1 MASYKVMCVL
11 TLLTAECL
19 SQLDAV
25 VCGQAPLNTRL
36 LGGSSEVTDGEWPWM
51 ASLQKDGRHVC
62 GGTLVDED
70 SVLSSADCVSSSST
84 ASDWTVVLGRLK
96 QNGSNPFDVTLNVT
110 DITLSNQTGSHAAV
124 LRLETP
130 PTLSNYIQPICV
142 DHGRNFS
149 VGSTCWAAGWS
160 SGAGGEEQVL
170 QEIQTSVVDCEDT
183 GSDSVCTEA
192 LTLEQMRH
200 QDGSWY
206 QVAVLAPETER
217 RWSPIPSSSMT
228 FSGGPLMCHQDGS
241 WFLAGVLAAEN
252 KLITRPLT
260 AQGKSV
266 SVMNRFL

>member
-11 TLLTAECL
+11 TLLTP
-19 SQLDAV
+19 AV

-36 LGGSSEVTDGEWPWM
+36 LGESSEVTDGEWPWM

-62 GGTLVDED
+62 GGTLVDQD
-70 SVLSSADCVSSSST
+70 SVLSSADCVSSSPT

-96 QNGSNPFDVTLNVT
+96 QNGSNPFEVTLNVT
-110 DITLSNQTGSHAAV
+110 DITLSNQTVSHEAV
-124 LRLETP
+124 LRLET

-142 DHGRNFS
+142 DDGRNFS

-183 GSDSVCTEA
+183 WSDSVCTEA
-192 LTLEQMRH
+192 FPVEQ
-200 QDGSWY
+200 G
-206 QVAVLAPETER
+206 
-217 RWSPIPSSSMT
+217 

-241 WFLAGVLAAEN
+241 WFQAGVLTAEN
-252 KLITRPLT
+252 KLTTGP
-260 AQGKSV
+260 QGKFFSCFGDLSSTLSIV
-266 SVMNRFL
+266 AARQKS

>member
-1 MASYKVMCVL
+1 MLSNSLSVL
-11 TLLTAECL
+11 CLSECL

-25 VCGQAPLNTRL
+25 DCGQAPLNTRL

-70 SVLSSADCVSSSST
+70 SVLSSADCVSSSPT

-96 QNGSNPFDVTLNVT
+96 QNGSNLFEVTLNVT

-142 DHGRNFS
+142 DHGRTFS

-183 GSDSVCTEA
+183 WSDSVCTEA
-192 LTLEQMRH
+192 LTLEQ
-200 QDGSWY
+200 G
-206 QVAVLAPETER
+206 
-217 RWSPIPSSSMT
+217 

-241 WFLAGVLAAEN
+241 WFLAGVLTAEDEVN
-252 KLITRPLT
+252 NGPQG
-260 AQGKSV
+260 AQGKNVKDAIPWFFSDFV
-266 SVMNRFL
+266 YSNIAF

>member
-1 MASYKVMCVL
+1 MASYKVMCAL
-11 TLLTAECL
+11 TLLTLLTPECL

-70 SVLSSADCVSSSST
+70 SVLSSADCVSSSPT
-84 ASDWTVVLGRLK
+84 ASDWTVVLGLLK
-96 QNGSNPFDVTLNVT
+96 QNGSNPFEVTLNLT
-110 DITLSNQTGSHAAV
+110 DITLRNQTGSNAAV

-142 DHGRNFS
+142 DHGRTFS

-160 SGAGGEEQVL
+160 SGAGGDEQVL

-183 GSDSVCTEA
+183 WSDSVCTEA
-192 LTLEQMRH
+192 FTVEQFV
-200 QDGSWY
+200 QG
-206 QVAVLAPETER
+206 
-217 RWSPIPSSSMT
+217 
-228 FSGGPLMCHQDGS
+228 FSGGPLMCHQGGS

-252 KLITRPLT
+252 KLTSGP
-260 AQGKSV
+260 QGKSLKENFV
-266 SVMNRFL
+266 LEFRLLGHCLIKV

>member
-1 MASYKVMCVL
+1 MASYKVTCAL
-11 TLLTAECL
+11 TLLTLLTPECL

-70 SVLSSADCVSSSST
+70 SVLSSADCVSSSPT
-84 ASDWTVVLGRLK
+84 ASDWTVVLGLLK
-96 QNGSNPFDVTLNVT
+96 QNGSNPFEVTLNVT
-110 DITLSNQTGSHAAV
+110 NITLSNQTGSHAAV

-142 DHGRNFS
+142 DHGRTFS
-149 VGSTCWAAGWS
+149 VGSMCWAAGWS

-192 LTLEQMRH
+192 LTLKQ
-200 QDGSWY
+200 G
-206 QVAVLAPETER
+206 
-217 RWSPIPSSSMT
+217 

-241 WFLAGVLAAEN
+241 WFQAGVLAAEN
-252 KLITRPLT
+252 KLTTRSLT
-260 AQGKSV
+260 AQLKSCYPCYFG
-266 SVMNRFL
+266 SQG

>member
-11 TLLTAECL
+11 TLLTPECL

-36 LGGSSEVTDGEWPWM
+36 LGGISEVTDGEWPWM

-62 GGTLVDED
+62 GGTLVDEA
-70 SVLSSADCVSSSST
+70 SVLSSADCVSSSPT

-96 QNGSNPFDVTLNVT
+96 QNGSNPFEVTLNVT
-110 DITLSNQTGSHAAV
+110 DITLSNQTGSNAAV

-142 DHGRNFS
+142 DDGRTFS

-170 QEIQTSVVDCEDT
+170 QEIQTSVLDCEDKR
-183 GSDSVCTEA
+183 SDSICTEA
-192 LTLEQMRH
+192 LTLEQ
-200 QDGSWY
+200 
-206 QVAVLAPETER
+206 E
-217 RWSPIPSSSMT
+217 
-228 FSGGPLMCHQDGS
+228 FFGGPLMCHQDGS
-241 WFLAGVLAAEN
+241 WYEVVVLSADN
-252 KLITRPLT
+252 KLTTGPQGAQMKFLCAVAAILT
-260 AQGKSV
+260 G
-266 SVMNRFL
+266 